1 MTIGVLIVSHGPLG
15 EVMLDVAIKSIHA
28 CPVATRTLSVPL
40 DANPEILYQ
49 QAQHLVK
56 ELDDG
61 DGVLILTDIYGA
73 TPSNIANRLST
84 EENTLVVSG
93 LNLAMLL
100 RVFNYPQLKLSH
112 LAEKAVDGGQ
122 QGIRISSGK
131 IGGKHD

>member
-40 DANPEILYQ
+40 DANPEILYK
-49 QAQHLVK
+49 QAKHLVS

-73 TPSNIANRLST
+73 TPSNIANRLAA
-84 EENTLVVSG
+84 EENVMVVSG
-93 LNLAMLL
+93 MNLAMLL
-100 RVFNYPQLKLSH
+100 RVFNYPQLKLSQ

-122 QGIRISSGK
+122 NGIMLSQGRNEI
-131 IGGKHD
+131 HND